1 MDRKA
6 CLALPAPPAM
16 DYKELK
22 GSKDL
27 KAFQGQRAQQAAA
40 SLVRRESTENGAM
53 WERKAIKGK
62 LESPDLQEYRG
73 YKDQKETKDL
83 QKKKLSNLLLKY
95 VVVGPNAKRLH

>member
-1 MDRKA
+1 
-6 CLALPAPPAM
+6 M

-27 KAFQGQRAQQAAA
+27 KAFQGQRAQQAVA
-40 SLVRRESTENGAM
+40 SLARRESTENGAM
-53 WERKAIKGK
+53 WARKAIKGSM
-62 LESPDLQEYRG
+62 ESPDLQENRG

-95 VVVGPNAKRLH
+95 VVVGPNAKRLR